1 MFFITRVTRW
11 DTTRDCDYRIA
22 PLDRGYRDFVL
33 NSNRVN
39 RVKPITEA
47 TSEFVY
53 FDNPKD
59 SKDSHGKIE
68 CDSTTENIK
77 GLLDTT
83 SVVKTVTLNVYKDND
98 PLKTTKSVTIRIED
112 IAYADRYNRSPETKS
127 WIVYYDLSFSRK
139 KVLVPLSIT
148 EIAAITS
155 EWGEEQY
162 LLYGDD
168 YSLWRKGVRDGAFV
182 LDKALTEGGFDGTED
197 TDWEN
202 VKAIE

>member
-39 RVKPITEA
+39 RVKA
-47 TSEFVY
+47 LSDSTSEFYY
-53 FDNPKD
+53 FDNPND
-59 SKDSHGKIE
+59 SKDSPGKIE
-68 CDSTTENIK
+68 CGSTAENIL
-77 GLLDTT
+77 GSINTT
-83 SVVKTVTLNVYKDND
+83 TAVKTITLQAYKEND
-98 PLKTTKSVTIRIED
+98 PSKATKSFTIRIED
-112 IAYADRYNRSPETKS
+112 FAYADKNNRYPDSKS
-127 WIVYYDLSFSRK
+127 WVVFYDLSFTRK
-139 KVLVPLSIT
+139 RVLVPMSIA

-155 EWGEEQY
+155 AWGEEQY

-182 LDKALTEGGFDGTED
+182 LDKALTEDGFDGVED

-202 VKAIE
+202 VKEVE